1 MSAFAWTK
9 PAAALLLVAG
19 YLITPPCN
27 LTDERQ
33 ARKEHA
39 LNAHGRQVRGEGYAG
54 PIPRTASD

>member
-1 MSAFAWTK
+1 MTPFAWTK

-19 YLITPPCN
+19 YLITPPWN

-39 LNAHGRQVRGEGYAG
+39 LDAYGRQVRGEGYAG
-54 PIPRTASD
+54 AIPRTVSD